1 MSTEPQ
7 QTLTRRRLLRNGA
20 AGSVLLA
27 AGPLLA
33 TAPARAARRIRCSG
47 PQEGRHP
54 DLRPQRRPDQ
64 LDPAN
69 SIIAGDVYTLD
80 KIFEPLYLTSP
91 AGELSPGLRRAT
103 RRARTA

>member
-27 AGPLLA
+27 VGPLLA
-33 TAPARAARRIRCSG
+33 TAPARAAGTPKKGGTLVFARSVA
-47 PQEGRHP
+47 PT
-54 DLRPQRRPDQ
+54 Q

-80 KIFEPLYLTSP
+80 KIMEPLYLTSP
-91 AGELSPGLRRAT
+91 AGKLTPWLAESYT
-103 RRARTA
+103 TSK